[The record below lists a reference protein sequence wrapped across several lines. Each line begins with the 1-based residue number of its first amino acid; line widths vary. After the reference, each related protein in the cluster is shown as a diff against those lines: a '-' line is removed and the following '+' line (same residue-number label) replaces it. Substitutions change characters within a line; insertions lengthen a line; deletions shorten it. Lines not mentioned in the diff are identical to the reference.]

1 MIFTPTEQERQAQAF
16 DPDKLAAI
24 VASIQTQGFAVV
36 SDLVSPATCELL
48 MQSVLEDADQVV
60 ANSDE
65 LTPTKRSPARA
76 ICSWGCAALRRLLR
90 PIWWLIR

>member
-24 VASIQTQGFAVV
+24 VARIQTQGFAVIRG
-36 SDLVSPATCELL
+36 LVSPASWELL

-60 ANSDE
+60 AHSE
-65 LTPTKRSPARA
+65 E
-76 ICSWGCAALRRLLR
+76 
-90 PIWWLIR
+90 